1 MPKHKTNRSVRKR
14 IKMTKNGKLRRNK
27 AFRRHLLSGRSRKRK
42 RNLRRHGFVSPGERM
57 SYLRLLGE
65 K

>member
-1 MPKHKTNRSVRKR
+1 MPKQKTRRSVVKR
-14 IKMTKNGKLRRNK
+14 IKITKNGKLKRSK
-27 AFRRHLLSGRSRKRK
+27 AFRRHLLAGRSQKRK
-42 RNLRRHGFVSPGERM
+42 RNLRRPGFVSPTERK

>member
-1 MPKHKTNRSVRKR
+1 MPKHKPSRAVRKR
-14 IKMTKNGKLRRNK
+14 FKLTKSGKIRRNK
-27 AFRRHLLSGRSRKRK
+27 AFRRHMLAGRSRKRK